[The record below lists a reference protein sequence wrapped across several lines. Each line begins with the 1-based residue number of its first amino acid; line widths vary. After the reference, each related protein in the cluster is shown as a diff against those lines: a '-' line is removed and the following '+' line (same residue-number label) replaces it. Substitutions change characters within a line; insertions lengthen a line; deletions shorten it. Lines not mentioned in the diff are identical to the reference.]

1 MSKPAGPPDDEDIVV
16 EIDAPPPGLVEF
28 EDPDDSEAAAAPPD
42 SGPLDLPSAE
52 ASSGEASGAEAGG
65 AVASGAEAGG
75 PVASVADASVEASG
89 PEPADEPPDEPAS
102 APTPIVSVSEASP
115 RSRVRLVAFASGRG
129 GTGRSLLAANV
140 AVYLAQAAKKVVAID
155 ADPAGGPLHQLLGA
169 PRPPRGFGEFLRG
182 KISTLNELIVDTPI
196 AGVGLVGGEG
206 SAFGTTRPKQTAKAT
221 LAAIAALDVDYVI
234 ADLGPA
240 DSTLTLDLW
249 LGSDVP
255 VLVTLPEPA
264 SVESTYRFAKS
275 AFLRR
280 LRGIRGLDRLV
291 ASSNGPPVAALDI
304 YRAVRTAGSPTEK
317 LEQEIRAFRPTF
329 VVNQTRTVQDLKL
342 GTWMAS
348 AARRRLGHGLEY
360 LGHVEADETV
370 WLAARRHRS
379 LVAEYPEG
387 KASKNI
393 ERLGRKLLSLE
404 NERER
409 ASATVQPLRLEEEQT
424 YYEILETEPG
434 VSDEEVR
441 RAYRSIKDIYA
452 SGSLVI
458 AGLYED
464 HELAELHARVNA
476 AHDTLFAPDRRRLYD
491 LALPEADL
499 ARAVRAAANAGR
511 RPSPPMSPT
520 EERVETSEMVV
531 DPDAEITG
539 EFLRKVRQ
547 SRGIELGDISQR
559 TKISERYLRALE
571 EERFAEMPA
580 IVYVRGYIMEYA
592 RALRMDPHRVT
603 EGYLARFRK
612 NAAAAAA
619 TRAESAP

>member
-1 MSKPAGPPDDEDIVV
+1 MSKTPGSSDEGEDIVV
-16 EIDAPPPGLVEF
+16 DIEAPPAGPAEF
-28 EDPDDSEAAAAPPD
+28 EDSDDREAAAPE
-42 SGPLDLPSAE
+42 SGPTELA
-52 ASSGEASGAEAGG
+52 ASEG
-65 AVASGAEAGG
+65 
-75 PVASVADASVEASG
+75 SG
-89 PEPADEPPDEPAS
+89 PEPLPEPPAES
-102 APTPIVSVSEASP
+102 APLETVADVP

-182 KISTLNELIVDTPI
+182 KAGSLNELIVDTPI

-234 ADLGPA
+234 VDLGPA

-249 LGSDVP
+249 LGADVP

-280 LRGIRGLDRLV
+280 LRSIRGLDRLV
-291 ASSNGPPVAALDI
+291 ASSNGPPVAALDL
-304 YRAVRTAGSPTEK
+304 YRAVKQGGSPTEK

-348 AARRRLGHGLEY
+348 AARRRLGHTLDY

-393 ERLGRKLLSLE
+393 ERLGRKLLSLD

-409 ASATVQPLRLEEEQT
+409 PSATVAPLRLEEEQT

-511 RPSPPMSPT
+511 RPSAPLPTT
-520 EERVETSEMVV
+520 EERAETSEMVV

-539 EFLRKVRQ
+539 EFLRKLRQ

-571 EERFAEMPA
+571 EENFTDMPA
-580 IVYVRGYIMEYA
+580 AVYVRGYVMEYA
-592 RALRMDPHRVT
+592 RALRIDAHRVT
-603 EGYLARFRK
+603 ERYLARYRR
-612 NAAAAAA
+612 NAAAASTSSAA
-619 TRAESAP
+619 T